1 MGVGVLLLVLVSWLV
16 FFFGASAAAGRGGE
30 ASRPWRRCG
39 AGGPGRRGVGGKLGG
54 AGGLEFGPWSFIE
67 PDAVAERRL
76 DLAVVFLWWWLLF
89 SGGVRYGGAVVS

>member
-1 MGVGVLLLVLVSWLV
+1 MVQVCWVV
-16 FFFGASAAAGRGGE
+16 FFFGASAAAGHGGE
-30 ASRPWRRCG
+30 ASRSWRWCG
-39 AGGPGRRGVGGKLGG
+39 AGGPGWRGVGGEMGG
-54 AGGLEFGPWSFIE
+54 AGALELRPWSFIE